1 MVSCSRNAQVSF
13 VEKPIIN
20 KLLNKI
26 INISISNSYLVRKS
40 FKGYRC
46 ESSIAIITNYAYN
59 PFIVLTPATCLTPGC
74 VKAASTVIEMIDKE
88 VVGALHFINSLFYQF

>member
-1 MVSCSRNAQVSF
+1 MLSCSGNAQVSF
-13 VEKPIIN
+13 VEKQLFN
-20 KLLNKI
+20 KLIYKI

-46 ESSIAIITNYAYN
+46 ESGIAIIANYAYN
-59 PFIVLTPATCLTPGC
+59 PFIVLTPGICLTPGC

-88 VVGALHFINSLFYQF
+88 VVGAHTLH